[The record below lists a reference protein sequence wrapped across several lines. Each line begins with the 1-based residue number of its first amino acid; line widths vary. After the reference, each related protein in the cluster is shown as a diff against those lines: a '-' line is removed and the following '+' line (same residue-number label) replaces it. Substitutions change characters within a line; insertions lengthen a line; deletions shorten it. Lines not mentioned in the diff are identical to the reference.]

1 MSKKKE
7 DVTESVAEVEA
18 EVEAVPETLIYI
30 GPTLPGI
37 LSHAMIC
44 RNGIPEHLQAVIIK
58 CPAIRALMIPIE
70 DLPHA
75 DKEYID
81 VLSQAVLKWAAK
93 KEG

>member
-7 DVTESVAEVEA
+7 DVVEQAPEV
-18 EVEAVPETLIYI
+18 VEAVGAAPETLIYI

-37 LSHAMIC
+37 ISHATIY
-44 RNGIPEHLQAVIIK
+44 RNGIPEHLQATAEK
-58 CPAIRALMIPIE
+58 CPAIRSLMIPIE

-75 DKEYID
+75 DKEYIN